1 MTTNVFGIS
10 LRLMVVALAM
20 LFAGSVFAAKTW
32 VWEAE
37 NITGQLSGKAFQIAK
52 LTRDP
57 TGKVSEKQVLTI
69 PKAEKGKKIPEDS
82 VQYKIN
88 VPADGSYY
96 LWARVRWSTGCG
108 NSVNM
113 SIDGVKGSYV
123 ITSGTY
129 DALHW
134 LALLDG
140 KNPLKL
146 TLKKGAVTLTLTSK
160 ENGLM
165 LDQFLL
171 TDTARYRP
179 ADIYTATKDFVLD
192 K

>member
-1 MTTNVFGIS
+1 MTNKLYGNSI
-10 LRLMVVALAM
+10 RLLVLALAM
-20 LFAGSVFAAKTW
+20 LCAGAVFAAKTW

-37 NITGQLSGKAFQIAK
+37 NITGVLSGKAFQIAK

-57 TGKVSEKQVLTI
+57 TGKVSDKKVLTI
-69 PKAEKGKKIPEDS
+69 PKAEKGKTVPEDS
-82 VQYKIN
+82 VNYKIN
-88 VPADGSYY
+88 VPADGNYY

-113 SIDGVKGSYV
+113 TIEGIQGSYV
-123 ITSGTY
+123 ITDGTY

-146 TLKKGAVTLTLTSK
+146 QLKKGTVTLKLTSK

-171 TDTARYRP
+171 TDSMKYRP

-192 K
+192 

>member
-1 MTTNVFGIS
+1 MKNKFYGIS
-10 LRLMVVALAM
+10 LRMLVLMLAM
-20 LFAGSVFAAKTW
+20 LCAGSVFAAKTW

-57 TGKVSEKQVLTI
+57 TGKVSEKQVLSI
-69 PKAEKGKKIPEDS
+69 PKAEKGKKFPEDS
-82 VQYKIN
+82 VTYKIN
-88 VPADGSYY
+88 VPADGNYY

-108 NSVNM
+108 NSINM
-113 SIDGVKGSYV
+113 SIEGIKGSYV
-123 ITSGTY
+123 ITDGTY

-146 TLKKGAVTLTLTSK
+146 ALKKGTETLTLTSK

-171 TDTARYRP
+171 TDSAKYRP
-179 ADIYTATKDFVLD
+179 ADIYTATKNFVQD